1 MRNRWTI
8 LAVLFLARTAMGF
21 QFQSIGALSPLLVDS
36 YGLSLADIGFL
47 IGLYLAPG
55 VVVAIPGGAI
65 AGRFGDKRIVGLSM
79 GLMFLGSVLIAWAP
93 TWGLLVTGRLLAGVG
108 GVALNVVM
116 TKMVIDWF
124 VGREISTAMSIFI
137 NSWPLGIA
145 LALFALPI
153 ISANGGLQLAWI
165 TVLASITV
173 ALIAFVLI
181 YQPADTA
188 TEAVTEVKITS
199 FPVYPLLLAGTAW
212 ALSNAALAMVFS
224 FGPALLTER
233 GLGLTTASALIS
245 AFMLCL
251 AIAIPIG
258 GILADRSG
266 KRDAV
271 ITFGLSSF
279 VVLAP
284 VIMYAPIPIVPAA
297 VLIFG
302 FLSGLCF
309 GPIVGMPATILP
321 PQSRAFAMGVY
332 FTIYYV
338 AMMGAPVLAGALADY
353 SQTLRATWWFGIVLV
368 VVSIISVALFNRAE
382 RSAPAKA

>member
-188 TEAVTEVKITS
+188 TKAVTEVKITS

-258 GILADRSG
+258 GVLADRSG

-284 VIMYAPIPIVPAA
+284 VIMYAPIAIVPAA

-353 SQTLRATWWFGIVLV
+353 SQTLRATWWFGVVLV
-368 VVSIISVALFNRAE
+368 VVSIISVALFHRAE

>member
-173 ALIAFVLI
+173 ALIAFVLV

-245 AFMLCL
+245 AFMICL

-258 GILADRSG
+258 GVLADRSG

-284 VIMYAPIPIVPAA
+284 VIMYAPIAIVPAA

-353 SQTLRATWWFGIVLV
+353 SQTLRATWWFGVVLV
-368 VVSIISVALFNRAE
+368 IVSIISVALFHRAE
-382 RSAPAKA
+382 RSTPAKA

>member
-173 ALIAFVLI
+173 ALIAFVMI

-224 FGPALLTER
+224 FGPVLLTER

-251 AIAIPIG
+251 SIAIPIG
-258 GILADRSG
+258 GVLADKSG

-284 VIMYAPIPIVPAA
+284 VIMYAPIAIVPAA

-368 VVSIISVALFNRAE
+368 VVSIISVALFHRAE
-382 RSAPAKA
+382 KSAPAKA

>member
-21 QFQSIGALSPLLVDS
+21 QFQSIGALSPLLVDN
-36 YGLSLADIGFL
+36 YELNLADIGFL

-79 GLMFLGSVLIAWAP
+79 GLMFLGSMLIAWAP

-153 ISANGGLQLAWI
+153 ISATGGLQLAWI

-181 YQPADTA
+181 YHPADKA

-199 FPVYPLLLAGTAW
+199 FPVFPLLLAGTAW

-224 FGPALLTER
+224 FGPTLLTER
-233 GLGLTTASALIS
+233 GLGLTAASALIS

-258 GILADRSG
+258 GVLADRSG

-284 VIMYAPIPIVPAA
+284 VIMYAPIAFVPAA

-309 GPIVGMPATILP
+309 GPIFGMPATILP
-321 PQSRAFAMGVY
+321 PHSRAFAMGVY
-332 FTIYYV
+332 FTIYYA

-353 SQTLRATWWFGIVLV
+353 SQTLRATWWFGV
-368 VVSIISVALFNRAE
+368 VVVIVSIISVALFHQAE
-382 RSAPAKA
+382 RSTPAKA

>member
-93 TWGLLVTGRLLAGVG
+93 TWGLLVAGRLLAGVG

-153 ISANGGLQLAWI
+153 ISAAGGLQLAWI

-271 ITFGLSSF
+271 MTFGLSSF

-284 VIMYAPIPIVPAA
+284 VIMYAPIAIVPAA

-368 VVSIISVALFNRAE
+368 VVSIISVALFHRAE
-382 RSAPAKA
+382 RSASAKA

>member
-153 ISANGGLQLAWI
+153 ISANGGQQLAWI

-173 ALIAFVLI
+173 ALVTFVLI

-258 GILADRSG
+258 GVLADRSG

-284 VIMYAPIPIVPAA
+284 VIMYAPIAIVPAA

-353 SQTLRATWWFGIVLV
+353 SQTLQATWWFGIVLV
-368 VVSIISVALFNRAE
+368 VASIISVALFHRAE

>member
-173 ALIAFVLI
+173 ALITFVLI

-258 GILADRSG
+258 GVLADRSG

-271 ITFGLSSF
+271 IMFGLSSF

-284 VIMYAPIPIVPAA
+284 VIMYAPIAIVPAA

-353 SQTLRATWWFGIVLV
+353 SQTLQATWWFGIVLV
-368 VVSIISVALFNRAE
+368 VASIISVALFHRAE

>member
-124 VGREISTAMSIFI
+124 VSREISTAMSIFI

-173 ALIAFVLI
+173 ALVAFVLI

-258 GILADRSG
+258 GVLADRSG

-284 VIMYAPIPIVPAA
+284 VIMYAPIAIVPAA

-368 VVSIISVALFNRAE
+368 VVSIISVALFHRAE

>member
-173 ALIAFVLI
+173 ALVAFVLI

-188 TEAVTEVKITS
+188 TEAVTEIKITS

-212 ALSNAALAMVFS
+212 ALSNAALAMLFS

-258 GILADRSG
+258 GVLADRSG

-284 VIMYAPIPIVPAA
+284 VIMYAPIAIVPAA

-353 SQTLRATWWFGIVLV
+353 SQTLRATWWFGVLLV
-368 VVSIISVALFNRAE
+368 IVSIISVALFHRAE

>member
-21 QFQSIGALSPLLVDS
+21 QFQSIGALSPLLVDN
-36 YGLSLADIGFL
+36 YELNLADIGFL

-93 TWGLLVTGRLLAGVG
+93 TWGLLVAGRLLAGVG

-153 ISANGGLQLAWI
+153 ISATVGLQLAWI

-181 YQPADTA
+181 YQPADKA

-199 FPVYPLLLAGTAW
+199 FPVFPLLLAGTAW

-258 GILADRSG
+258 GVLADRSG

-284 VIMYAPIPIVPAA
+284 VIMYAPIAIVPAA

-353 SQTLRATWWFGIVLV
+353 SQTLRATWWFGVVLV
-368 VVSIISVALFNRAE
+368 IVSIISVALFHRAE
-382 RSAPAKA
+382 RSTPAKA

>member
-1 MRNRWTI
+1 M
-8 LAVLFLARTAMGF
+8 
-21 QFQSIGALSPLLVDS
+21 
-36 YGLSLADIGFL
+36 SLADIGFL

-173 ALIAFVLI
+173 ALVAFVLI
-181 YQPADTA
+181 YQPADTG
-188 TEAVTEVKITS
+188 TEAVTEIKITS

-258 GILADRSG
+258 GVLADRSG

-284 VIMYAPIPIVPAA
+284 VIMYAPIAIVPAA

-353 SQTLRATWWFGIVLV
+353 SQTLRATWWFGVVLV
-368 VVSIISVALFNRAE
+368 VVSIISVALFHRAE

>member
-145 LALFALPI
+145 LALFALPT

-173 ALIAFVLI
+173 ALVAFVLI
-181 YQPADTA
+181 YQPADTG
-188 TEAVTEVKITS
+188 TEAVTEIKITS

-258 GILADRSG
+258 GVLADRSG

-284 VIMYAPIPIVPAA
+284 VIMYAPIAIVPAA

-353 SQTLRATWWFGIVLV
+353 SQTLRATWWFGIMLV
-368 VVSIISVALFNRAE
+368 VVSIISVALFHRAE

>member
-181 YQPADTA
+181 YQPADTT

-258 GILADRSG
+258 GVLADRSG

-271 ITFGLSSF
+271 ITFGLSGF

-284 VIMYAPIPIVPAA
+284 VIMYAPIAIVPAA

-353 SQTLRATWWFGIVLV
+353 SQTLRATWWFGVVLV
-368 VVSIISVALFNRAE
+368 VVSIMSVARFHRAE

>member
-181 YQPADTA
+181 YQPADTT

-258 GILADRSG
+258 GVLADRSG

-271 ITFGLSSF
+271 ITFGLSGF

-284 VIMYAPIPIVPAA
+284 VIMYAPIAIFPAA

-353 SQTLRATWWFGIVLV
+353 SQTLRATWWFGVVLV
-368 VVSIISVALFNRAE
+368 VVSIISVALFHRAE

>member
-173 ALIAFVLI
+173 ALIAFVMI

-251 AIAIPIG
+251 SIAIPIG
-258 GILADRSG
+258 GVLADKSG

-284 VIMYAPIPIVPAA
+284 VIMYAPIAIVPAA

-368 VVSIISVALFNRAE
+368 VVSIISVALFHRAE
-382 RSAPAKA
+382 KSAPAKA

>member
-1 MRNRWTI
+1 MRNRWMI

-258 GILADRSG
+258 GVLADRSG

-284 VIMYAPIPIVPAA
+284 VIMYAPIAIVPAA

-302 FLSGLCF
+302 CLSGLCF

-353 SQTLRATWWFGIVLV
+353 SQTLRATWWFGVVLV
-368 VVSIISVALFNRAE
+368 AVSIISVALFHRAE

>member
-173 ALIAFVLI
+173 ALVAFVLI

-188 TEAVTEVKITS
+188 TEAVTEIKITS

-258 GILADRSG
+258 GVLADRSG

-284 VIMYAPIPIVPAA
+284 VIMYAPIAIVPAA

-353 SQTLRATWWFGIVLV
+353 SQTLRATWWFGVLLV
-368 VVSIISVALFNRAE
+368 IVSIISVALFHRAE

>member
-21 QFQSIGALSPLLVDS
+21 QFQSIGALSPLLVDN
-36 YGLSLADIGFL
+36 YELNLADIGFL

-93 TWGLLVTGRLLAGVG
+93 TWGLLVAGPLLAGVG

-124 VGREISTAMSIFI
+124 VGREISTAMSIFL

-153 ISANGGLQLAWI
+153 ISATGGLQLAWI

-181 YQPADTA
+181 YQPADKA

-199 FPVYPLLLAGTAW
+199 FPVFPLLLAGTAW

-258 GILADRSG
+258 GVLADRSG

-284 VIMYAPIPIVPAA
+284 VIMYAPIAIVPAA

-353 SQTLRATWWFGIVLV
+353 SQTLRATWWFGVVLV
-368 VVSIISVALFNRAE
+368 IVSIISVALFHRAE
-382 RSAPAKA
+382 RSTPAKA

>member
-188 TEAVTEVKITS
+188 TEAVTEIKITS

-258 GILADRSG
+258 GVLADRSG

-284 VIMYAPIPIVPAA
+284 VIMYAPIAIVPAA

-353 SQTLRATWWFGIVLV
+353 SQTLQATWWFGVVLV
-368 VVSIISVALFNRAE
+368 VVSIVSVALFHRAE

>member
-21 QFQSIGALSPLLVDS
+21 QFQSIGALSPLLVDN
-36 YGLSLADIGFL
+36 YELNLADIGFL

-93 TWGLLVTGRLLAGVG
+93 TWGLLVAGRLLAGVG

-153 ISANGGLQLAWI
+153 ISATGGLQLAWI

-181 YQPADTA
+181 YQPADKA

-199 FPVYPLLLAGTAW
+199 FPVFPLLLAGTAW

-258 GILADRSG
+258 GVLADRSG

-284 VIMYAPIPIVPAA
+284 VIMYAPIAIVPAA

-353 SQTLRATWWFGIVLV
+353 SQTLRATWWFGVVLV
-368 VVSIISVALFNRAE
+368 IVSIISVALFHRAE
-382 RSAPAKA
+382 RSTPAKA

>member
-233 GLGLTTASALIS
+233 GLGLTTASTLIS

-284 VIMYAPIPIVPAA
+284 VIMYAPIVIVPAA

-353 SQTLRATWWFGIVLV
+353 SQTLQATWWFGVVLV
-368 VVSIISVALFNRAE
+368 VVSIVSVALFHRAE

>member
-181 YQPADTA
+181 YQPADTT

-258 GILADRSG
+258 GVLADRSG

-271 ITFGLSSF
+271 ITFGLSGF

-284 VIMYAPIPIVPAA
+284 VIMYAPIAIVPAA

-353 SQTLRATWWFGIVLV
+353 SQTLRATWWFGVVLV
-368 VVSIISVALFNRAE
+368 VVSIISVALFHRAE